1 MTNLYHDYANR
12 LRNNAVQSLTDKLRY
27 DVWHK

>member
-1 MTNLYHDYANR
+1 MYHDYANR

-27 DVWHK
+27 DIGQKCE